1 MSVSPPVE
9 TDPAAAAKRPPALPV
24 WCIVAA
30 FGAYFCSYGFRKPF
44 VAATYAETD
53 VWGIGLKTFFVTAQ
67 VLGYMLSKFV
77 GIKVIAELRA
87 ERRVVGLLGLMAAAQ
102 ATWLGFALVP
112 APASALFVFLNGLVL
127 GMVFGLVLGFL
138 EGRTVTEALTAGLCA
153 SFILADGVVKSVG
166 AELLAR
172 GVPEHWMPFAAGLIF
187 TAPLLLFVAM
197 LARIPPPDA
206 DDVAERTERRPMDR
220 AARRAFLKR
229 HGLGLSL
236 LVLVHL
242 LVTILRSTRAD
253 FAPEIWQG
261 LGHSGQP
268 SVFTRSETL
277 VMFGVVI
284 LNGLSILIRDNRRAF
299 FAGLAL
305 SLGGLAL
312 VVAAVLGRRAGMG
325 GFPFMVLVGLGL
337 YLPYVAMHTTLFERL
352 IAMTRDP
359 GTIGFLLYLA
369 DAVGYLGYIAV
380 MLARAWGNP
389 QGDFVVYFSGAC
401 LIGATLAALAV
412 ALCGWAFGRGPAPAH
427 LAPALACDPPQ
438 PTTP

>member
-1 MSVSPPVE
+1 
-9 TDPAAAAKRPPALPV
+9 V
-24 WCIVAA
+24 WCVVAA
-30 FGAYFCSYGFRKPF
+30 FGAYFCTYGFRKPF
-44 VAATYAETD
+44 VAADYGEGSVAG
-53 VWGIGLKTFFVTAQ
+53 VGLKTFYVTAQ
-67 VLGYMLSKFV
+67 VLGYMAAKFV

-87 ERRVVGLLGLMAAAQ
+87 ERRVAGLLGLMAVAQ
-102 ATWLGFALVP
+102 ASWLGFAMVGP
-112 APASALFVFLNGLVL
+112 PWTGLFLFANGLVL
-127 GMVFGLVLGFL
+127 GMTFGLVLGFL

-153 SFILADGVVKSVG
+153 SFILADGVVKTVG

-172 GVPEHWMPFAAGLIF
+172 GVPERWMPFAAGLIF
-187 TAPLLLFVAM
+187 AAPLLVFVAM

-206 DDVAERTERRPMDR
+206 NDVAHRTERRPMDR

-229 HGLGLSL
+229 HGAGLAL
-236 LVLVHL
+236 LVAVHF

-253 FAPEIWQG
+253 FAPEIWRG

-268 SVFTRSETL
+268 GVFARSETL
-277 VMFGVVI
+277 VMLGVVI

-305 SLGGLAL
+305 SFGGLAL
-312 VVAAVLGRRAGMG
+312 VVAAVLGLRAGMD

-380 MLARAWGNP
+380 MLARAWGDP
-389 QGDFVVYFSGAC
+389 QGDFVRYFAGAC
-401 LIGATLAALAV
+401 LVGATLAAIAV
-412 ALCGWAFGRGPAPAH
+412 ALCGWTFGRRPATTEAPA
-427 LAPALACDPPQ
+427 
-438 PTTP
+438 